1 MKRIS
6 GLYEQIIALDNLR
19 LADENARKGKLKS
32 FAVKKHDKNC
42 DENIF
47 LLHKN
52 LREKKFKT
60 SAYHKFYIHE
70 PKKREIYRLPY
81 YPDRIVHHAILNV
94 LEPIWMKVFTKDT
107 YSCIKERGIHGAA
120 NQLKQAL
127 KDTENTQYCLKTDI
141 KKFYPSINHEILKQ
155 IIRRKIKDTD
165 LLYLLDEI
173 VDSAKGVPIGNYT
186 SQYFANLYLA
196 YFDHWI
202 KEELKVKYYFRYAD
216 DMIFLGADKQY
227 LHSILQQIK
236 EYLDTELKLEL
247 KGNYQVFP
255 VHVRG
260 IDFVGYRFYHTHV
273 LLRKSIKK
281 RFARAVA
288 KKGTSVQTHAAYW
301 GWTKHCNS
309 KNLLKK
315 LNMKKFSD
323 LNVPP
328 PEGSFSG
335 EKIKIDKVLNRP
347 VIILASRIAESKYKK
362 NKSGKVL
369 MLQLEIND
377 EKRVLF
383 TGSDV
388 LISQIEHVKEKDYPF
403 ETTIVKENEHFQF
416 T

>member
-1 MKRIS
+1 VKRIS
-6 GLYEQIIALDNLR
+6 RLYEKIIALDNLR

-32 FAVKKHDKNC
+32 FAVKQHDKNR
-42 DENIF
+42 DNNI
-47 LLHKN
+47 LQLHQQLKN
-52 LREKKFKT
+52 KTFKT
-60 SAYHKFYIHE
+60 SAYHKFYIYH
-70 PKKREIYRLPY
+70 PKKREIFRLPY

-94 LEPIWMKVFTKDT
+94 LEPVWMKVFTADT

-120 NQLKQAL
+120 NRLKKAL
-127 KDTENTQYCLKTDI
+127 KEADSTAYCLKTDI
-141 KKFYPSINHEILKQ
+141 KKYYPSINHSVLKQ
-155 IIRRKIKDTD
+155 IIRKKIKDPD
-165 LLYLLDEI
+165 LLWLLDEI
-173 VDSAKGVPIGNYT
+173 IESAEGVPIGNYT

-196 YFDHWI
+196 YFDHWV

-216 DMIFLGADKQY
+216 DMIFLAADKPTLHTTLARVNQY
-227 LHSILQQIK
+227 LQNN
-236 EYLDTELKLEL
+236 LKLEL
-247 KGNYQVFP
+247 KSNYQVFP
-255 VHVRG
+255 VKARG

-273 LLRKSIKK
+273 LLRKSIKQ

-309 KNLLKK
+309 INLLNK

-323 LNVPP
+323 LNVPT
-328 PEGSFSG
+328 PEGSFTG
-335 EKIKIDKVLNRP
+335 EKIKINKILNREIA
-347 VIILASRIAESKYKK
+347 VLASRVTESKFKK

-369 MLQLEIND
+369 MLQIEIND

-388 LISQIEHVKEKDYPF
+388 LINQILHVTETDYPF
-403 ETTIVKENEHFQF
+403 KTTIIKENEHYQF